1 MGALSRSRKNIDAET
16 MYEMRRQGM
25 GNAEIAK
32 QLGVSRTTVHNYIG
46 KQGSSVKRAEWTPKK
61 VVIDPERAV
70 VDHPKN
76 ADKPPFMPLS
86 ARVAQENTN
95 EAASFLTLDF
105 AQYNMKGELWRYII
119 DTSDGTVE
127 LMSVGNGSGLL
138 DKSTIGRFIKEL
150 QQVEKILQEGKV
162 SA

>member
-1 MGALSRSRKNIDAET
+1 MGTLSKKNMDAET
-16 MYEMRRQGM
+16 MYERRRQGM
-25 GNAEIAK
+25 GNGEIAR
-32 QLGVSRTTVHNYIG
+32 QLGVHVSTVYTYIG
-46 KQGSSVKRAEWTPKK
+46 KQGNSVKRAPRTPKK
-61 VVIDPERAV
+61 PAIEPERAV

-86 ARVAQENTN
+86 ARVAQEKAAEANTV
-95 EAASFLTLDF
+95 LTLDF